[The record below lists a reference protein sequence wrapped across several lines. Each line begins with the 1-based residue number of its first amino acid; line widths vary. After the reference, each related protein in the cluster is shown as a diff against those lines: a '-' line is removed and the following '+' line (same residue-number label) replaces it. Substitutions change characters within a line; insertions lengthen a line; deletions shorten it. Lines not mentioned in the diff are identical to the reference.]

1 MSVSAPVRHLF
12 LLRTL
17 YKVTL
22 ELSGGSRIFPR
33 GCTNS
38 QIETIL
44 QFFCQKLHENER
56 IWTLRG
62 CTSLVP
68 LLDPP
73 MELLLIT
80 ARKRSLQRLCFHR
93 CLSVHGGWWQG
104 GMHGGGHAWQGVC
117 VAGEMATTAGG
128 THQTGMQTRIY
139 KGDLR
144 LILKVNLRSSLNTCE
159 TNL

>member
-12 LLRTL
+12 LLKTL
-17 YKVTL
+17 YKVTF
-22 ELSGGSRIFPR
+22 ELSGGSRIFPT

-38 QIETIL
+38 QIEIIL

-56 IWTLRG
+56 IWTLMG

-93 CLSVHGGWWQG
+93 CLSVHGGVAG
-104 GMHGGGHAWQGVC
+104 GMHGGGAC
-117 VAGEMATTAGG
+117 MAGG
-128 THQTGMQTRIY
+128 VRGRRDGHYSRRHASNWNADSY
-139 KGDLR
+139 L
-144 LILKVNLRSSLNTCE
+144 
-159 TNL
+159 